1 MSWGDRFA
9 MRSTPV
15 LDSHESRTAGAS
27 AEAIPKSAGFAR
39 RAGAFL
45 LHEFLEI
52 LPPTI
57 FFLIGFNLVVL
68 TTNLILA
75 DYGGQVA
82 SFLIATTSAL
92 VVAKAVL
99 VANAM
104 PAIRRYDRAPL
115 IRPILFKTVFYW
127 AAVFIVRLLEH
138 WIRYRFGGDYVFGGF
153 VPHVVA
159 TFSWDRFI
167 AIQLWIF
174 VLFLIYVTASEFN
187 RLFGQGELRRVL
199 FTYRPSELQL
209 NRRQKIYELVRLG
222 KLADAHSID
231 EFRDPTS
238 PAHMQLVDILR
249 RLAVKPQPHS
259 SINRY

>member
-1 MSWGDRFA
+1 
-9 MRSTPV
+9 MRSAPV
-15 LDSHESRTAGAS
+15 PDSHQPTTADAS
-27 AEAIPKSAGFAR
+27 AEAIPKSTGFAR

-57 FFLIGFNLVVL
+57 FFFLGFNLIVL

-75 DYGGQVA
+75 DYGAQVA

-127 AAVFIVRLLEH
+127 AAVFIIRLLEH
-138 WIRYRFGGDYVFGGF
+138 WVRYRFGGDYVFGGF

-174 VLFLIYVTASEFN
+174 VLFLMYVTASEFN
-187 RLFGQGELRRVL
+187 RLFGHGELSRIL

-209 NRRQKIYELVRLG
+209 NRRQRIHELVRLG
-222 KLADAHSID
+222 RLADAHSVE
-231 EFRDPTS
+231 EFGDPAST
-238 PAHMQLVDILR
+238 AHVQLVDILR
-249 RLAVKPQPHS
+249 RLAVKRRPHS
-259 SINRY
+259 AT

>member
-1 MSWGDRFA
+1 
-9 MRSTPV
+9 MRSAPV
-15 LDSHESRTAGAS
+15 LDRENTPEFEVA
-27 AEAIPKSAGFAR
+27 AEATRAPAGLPR
-39 RAGAFL
+39 RIGAFL

-52 LPPTI
+52 LSPTI
-57 FFLIGFNLVVL
+57 FFLIGFNLIVL
-68 TTNLILA
+68 TTNLIIA
-75 DYGGQVA
+75 DYGAQFA
-82 SFLIATTSAL
+82 SFMIATASAL

-138 WIRYRFGGDYVFGGF
+138 WIRYRFGGEYVFGGF
-153 VPHVVA
+153 VPHAIA

-174 VLFLIYVTASEFN
+174 VLFLVYVTASEFN
-187 RLFGQGELRRVL
+187 RLFGHGELSRIL
-199 FTYRPSELQL
+199 FTYWPSELQL
-209 NRRQKIYELVRLG
+209 NRRQKVHELVRLG

-231 EFRDPTS
+231 ELRDPAS
-238 PAHMQLVDILR
+238 RAHAQLVDIVE
-249 RLAVKPQPHS
+249 RLARRPGARLS
-259 SINRY
+259 AERRRE

>member
-1 MSWGDRFA
+1 
-9 MRSTPV
+9 MRSVAVPDRDKTSEIELAQEP
-15 LDSHESRTAGAS
+15 TG
-27 AEAIPKSAGFAR
+27 PSAGFAR
-39 RAGAFL
+39 RTGAFL

-57 FFLIGFNLVVL
+57 FFFIGFNLIVV

-75 DYGGQVA
+75 DYGARVA
-82 SFLIATTSAL
+82 TFLIATASAL
-92 VVAKAVL
+92 IVAKAVL

-159 TFSWDRFI
+159 TFSWNRFI

-174 VLFLIYVTASEFN
+174 VLFLVYVTASEFN
-187 RLFGQGELRRVL
+187 RLFGHGELRRIL

-209 NRRQKIYELVRLG
+209 NRRQRIYELVRLG
-222 KLADAHSID
+222 KLADAHSMD
-231 EFRDPTS
+231 EFRDPATA
-238 PAHMQLVDILR
+238 AHGELVDILS
-249 RLAVKPQPHS
+249 RLAVKPRPRS
-259 SINRY
+259 ST

>member
-1 MSWGDRFA
+1 
-9 MRSTPV
+9 MRSEPV
-15 LDSHESRTAGAS
+15 LNRPETPEIEATAGPNRVS
-27 AEAIPKSAGFAR
+27 GGPVR
-39 RAGAFL
+39 RVGAFL

-57 FFLIGFNLVVL
+57 FFLTGFNLIVL

-75 DYGGQVA
+75 DYGAQFA
-82 SFLIATTSAL
+82 NFMLATVSAL

-99 VANAM
+99 VANAL

-127 AAVFIVRLLEH
+127 AAVFIVRLLER
-138 WIRYRFGGDYVFGGF
+138 WVEYRLSASYVFGGF
-153 VPHVVA
+153 VPREIEA
-159 TFSWDRFI
+159 FRWDHFI

-174 VLFLIYVTASEFN
+174 VLFLIYVTACEFN
-187 RLFGQGELRRVL
+187 RLFGRGELGRIL

-209 NRRQKIYELVRLG
+209 NRRQQIQELVRLG

-231 EFRDPTS
+231 ELRDPAS
-238 PAHMQLVDILR
+238 RAHAQLVEIVR
-249 RLAVKPQPHS
+249 RLARKPQLRPS
-259 SINRY
+259 FD

>member
-1 MSWGDRFA
+1 
-9 MRSTPV
+9 MRSAPI
-15 LDSHESRTAGAS
+15 LDRRKTSGVKATTEPASSSSGFVGRTA
-27 AEAIPKSAGFAR
+27 
-39 RAGAFL
+39 AFL

-57 FFLIGFNLVVL
+57 FFFIGFNLIVL

-75 DYGGQVA
+75 DYGAQVA
-82 SFLIATTSAL
+82 SFMIATASAL

-127 AAVFIVRLLEH
+127 AAVFIVRVLEH
-138 WIRYRFGGDYVFGGF
+138 WVRYRFGGDYVFGGF

-159 TFSWDRFI
+159 NFSWDRFI

-174 VLFLIYVTASEFN
+174 VLFLVYVTASEFN
-187 RLFGQGELRRVL
+187 RLFGHGELGRIL

-222 KLADAHSID
+222 RLADAHSMD

-238 PAHMQLVDILR
+238 AAHIQLVDILG
-249 RLAVKPQPHS
+249 RLAVKLQSHS
-259 SINRY
+259 AT

>member
-1 MSWGDRFA
+1 

-15 LDSHESRTAGAS
+15 LNRPQTPEIGITAESHHAS
-27 AEAIPKSAGFAR
+27 GGPVR
-39 RAGAFL
+39 RVGAFL

-57 FFLIGFNLVVL
+57 FFLIGFNLIVL

-75 DYGGQVA
+75 EYEAQFA
-82 SFLIATTSAL
+82 SFMIATVSAL
-92 VVAKAVL
+92 VIAKAVL

-174 VLFLIYVTASEFN
+174 VLFLMYVTASELD
-187 RLFGQGELRRVL
+187 RKSV
-199 FTYRPSELQL
+199 
-209 NRRQKIYELVRLG
+209 V
-222 KLADAHSID
+222 
-231 EFRDPTS
+231 
-238 PAHMQLVDILR
+238 
-249 RLAVKPQPHS
+249 
-259 SINRY
+259 

>member
-1 MSWGDRFA
+1 MRR
-9 MRSTPV
+9 RSTRV
-15 LDSHESRTAGAS
+15 LDRENTAGFEVA
-27 AEAIPKSAGFAR
+27 AEATQAPVGLAR
-39 RAGAFL
+39 RVGAFL
-45 LHEFLEI
+45 LREFLEI

-75 DYGGQVA
+75 DYGAQVA
-82 SFLIATTSAL
+82 SFLIATASAL

-115 IRPILFKTVFYW
+115 IRPILFKTLFYW

-159 TFSWDRFI
+159 NFSWDRFI

-187 RLFGQGELRRVL
+187 RLFGHGELGRIL

-209 NRRQKIYELVRLG
+209 NRRERIHELVRLG
-222 KLADAHSID
+222 KLADAHSLD
-231 EFRDPTS
+231 ELRDPAS
-238 PAHMQLVDILR
+238 SAHAQLVDIVQ
-249 RLAVKPQPHS
+249 RLARQARPH
-259 SINRY
+259 RAAG

>member
-1 MSWGDRFA
+1 
-9 MRSTPV
+9 MRSMPV
-15 LDSHESRTAGAS
+15 LDGHETTAALNV
-27 AEAIPKSAGFAR
+27 ATAPAAASAGFAR
-39 RAGAFL
+39 RAGAFFL
-45 LHEFLEI
+45 REFLEI

-57 FFLIGFNLVVL
+57 FFLIGFNLIVL

-75 DYGGQVA
+75 DYKAQFA
-82 SFLIATTSAL
+82 SFMIATVSAL

-104 PAIRRYDRAPL
+104 SAIRRYDRAPL

-138 WIRYRFGGDYVFGGF
+138 WVRYRFGGDYTFGGF
-153 VPHVVA
+153 LPHALA
-159 TFSWDRFI
+159 TLSWDRFM

-187 RLFGQGELRRVL
+187 RLFGHGELVRIL

-222 KLADAHSID
+222 KLADAHSMD
-231 EFRDPTS
+231 EFRDPAS
-238 PAHMQLVDILR
+238 DAHIQLIDILR
-249 RLAVKPQPHS
+249 LLAQGPPARS
-259 SINRY
+259 AAE